1 MNRPSL
7 DQFVPL
13 LRRHTFCAV
22 STGVSLVLV
31 VVIGLLGQWTVHLE
45 TEYRERAQTGE
56 AMLSFLVTGPEIRR
70 ELAYAREAVRR
81 IEENLVVE
89 TNLAE
94 NVWYFYKLEE
104 QTKARLSDLRQLSS
118 TPIESKLP
126 YRPIP
131 YRLRLTGTY
140 EQVAGFLGRLE
151 TGPRLALISAF
162 SFRRRDTGGP
172 AVVLE
177 LEVELLGKR

>member
-7 DQFVPL
+7 DQFVLL
-13 LRRHTFCAV
+13 LRQHTFCAV
-22 STGVSLVLV
+22 CTGVSLGLA
-31 VVIGLLGQWTVHLE
+31 VVIGLLWQWMATLE
-45 TEYRERAQTGE
+45 IEYRERAQAGE
-56 AMLSFLVTGPEIRR
+56 AMLSNLVTGPEIRR

-94 NVWYFYKLEE
+94 NVWYFYKFEE

-118 TPIESKLP
+118 TAIESKSP
-126 YRPIP
+126 YRLIP
-131 YRLRLTGTY
+131 YRLRLAGTY
-140 EQVAGFLGRLE
+140 EQVTGFLGSLE
-151 TGPRLALISAF
+151 TGPRLALINSF
-162 SFRRRDTGGP
+162 SFRRREAGGS

-177 LEVELLGKR
+177 LDVELLGKR